1 MACFHS
7 LYDLADFL
15 EPEKTLQ
22 KVEIDKLID
31 DRPLS
36 GLQMRV
42 IGLCAFL
49 IFLDGY
55 DIQTL
60 AVSIN
65 WLAPEWHLTRGDFTW
80 SQTSALFGYAL
91 SAALVA
97 GYGDRWGRRP
107 ILILATAVMGIG
119 SLGTALSGNVDQITF
134 WRFLTGMGFGAS
146 VPNATAITSEFVPL
160 RRRAKLITLM
170 YANIALGAVVAGFA
184 APSIHAAFGWQ
195 AVFIVGGVGPILIS
209 VLLWLGLPESVRFLM
224 EKHPEDVRIA
234 AILKRLAPDVDPQN
248 VILTRRSGV
257 ERQSVLALLAP
268 VYRARTLLLWLGLVL
283 NLFSLFFLISWL
295 PTLLSSSGWS
305 PTASSRGGVM
315 LQIGGIISGLIMA
328 RYVDRGR
335 TVPAMVTAYLV
346 TAASFGLFLI
356 LPSDSNA
363 WWLLLLTIGAGT
375 SGTQFAFNA
384 LSAAFYP
391 PLIRSTGVG
400 WAVGVGRIG
409 AVLGPLFGGYILA
422 AKLGTPQVLGLLVI
436 PVLLCAVSVMFLP
449 YVWRQTDRPA

>member
-1 MACFHS
+1 M
-7 LYDLADFL
+7 
-15 EPEKTLQ
+15 KTMQ

-31 DRPLS
+31 ERPLS
-36 GLQMRV
+36 GIQMRV
-42 IGLCAFL
+42 IVLCSFL

-65 WLAPEWHLTRGDFTW
+65 WLAPEWHLTRLDFTW
-80 SQTSALFGYAL
+80 AQTAALLGYAV

-97 GYGDRWGRRP
+97 GYGDKWGRRP
-107 ILILATAVMGIG
+107 ILIMATAVMGIG
-119 SLGTALSGNVDQITF
+119 SLGTALSGNVDQVTF

-146 VPNATAITSEFVPL
+146 VPNATAITSEFVPV

-170 YANIALGAVVAGFA
+170 YGNIALGAVLAGFA
-184 APSIHAAFGWQ
+184 APPIHAAFGWQ
-195 AVFIVGGVGPILIS
+195 AVFLVGGFGPILIS
-209 VLLWLGLPESVRFLM
+209 VLLWLGLPESVRFLI
-224 EKHPEDVRIA
+224 EKRPGDPRIA
-234 AILKRLAPDVDPQN
+234 AIVKRLAPDVDSGN
-248 VILTRRSGV
+248 VTLSKRSGV
-257 ERQSVLALLAP
+257 ERQSVVALFAP
-268 VYRARTLLLWLGLVL
+268 EYRARTLLLWFGLVF

-305 PTASSRGGVM
+305 PTAASRGGVM

-328 RYVDRGR
+328 QYVDRGK
-335 TVPAMVTAYLV
+335 TVPAMVTAYLI
-346 TAASFGLFLI
+346 TAASFGLFLL
-356 LPSDSNA
+356 LPSDSGA

-409 AVLGPLFGGYILA
+409 AVMGPYFGAFILG
-422 AKLGTPQVLGLLVI
+422 AKLGTPEVLGLLVI
-436 PVLLCAVSVMFLP
+436 PVLICAGCVMFLP
-449 YVWRQTDRPA
+449 RVWKQTELPAQVKG

>member
-1 MACFHS
+1 
-7 LYDLADFL
+7 LK
-15 EPEKTLQ
+15 PENTLQ
-22 KVEIDKLID
+22 KVEVDKLID
-31 DRPLS
+31 ERPLS

-42 IGLCAFL
+42 IALCAFL

-65 WLAPEWHLTRGDFTW
+65 WLAPEWGLTRGDFTFA
-80 SQTSALFGYAL
+80 QTSALLGYAL

-97 GYGDRWGRRP
+97 GYGDKWGRRP
-107 ILILATAVMGIG
+107 ILILATAIMGIG
-119 SLGTALSGNVDQITF
+119 SLGTAFSGNVDQIAF

-146 VPNATAITSEFVPL
+146 VPNATAITSEFVPVK
-160 RRRAKLITLM
+160 RRAKLITLM
-170 YANIALGAVVAGFA
+170 YCNIALGAVLAGFA
-184 APSIHAAFGWQ
+184 APPIHAAFGWH

-209 VLLWLGLPESVRFLM
+209 LLLWIGLPESVRFLM
-224 EKHPEDVRIA
+224 EKRPGDPRIA
-234 AILKRLAPDVDPQN
+234 TILKKLAPDVDPKS
-248 VILTRRSGV
+248 VVLAKRSGV
-257 ERQSVLALLAP
+257 ERQSVLALLSP
-268 VYRARTLLLWLGLVL
+268 VYRARTILLWIGLVL

-315 LQIGGIISGLIMA
+315 LQIGGVISGLLMA
-328 RYVDRGR
+328 RFVDRGK
-335 TVPAMVTAYLV
+335 TVPAMVTAYII
-346 TAASFGLFLI
+346 TAASLGLFLI
-356 LPSDSNA
+356 IPSTNVS

-409 AVLGPLFGGYILA
+409 AVAGPQFGGVILA
-422 AKLGTPQVLGLLVI
+422 AKLATPQVLGLLVI
-436 PVLLCAVSVMFLP
+436 PVILCAVCVSFLP
-449 YVWRQTDRPA
+449 RVWRNAEGGV

>member
-1 MACFHS
+1 
-7 LYDLADFL
+7 
-15 EPEKTLQ
+15 LQ

-31 DRPLS
+31 ERPLS

-42 IGLCAFL
+42 IALCAFL

-65 WLAPEWHLTRGDFTW
+65 WLAPEWKLTRPDFTFA
-80 SQTSALFGYAL
+80 QTAALLGYAL

-97 GYGDRWGRRP
+97 GFGDRWGRRP

-119 SLGTALSGNVDQITF
+119 SLGTAFSTNVDQIAF

-224 EKHPEDVRIA
+224 EKRPGDLRIA
-234 AILKRLAPDVDPQN
+234 AILKGLASDVDPQS
-248 VILTRRSGV
+248 VVLAKRSGI

-268 VYRARTLLLWLGLVL
+268 LYRARTILLWLGLVF

-295 PTLLSSSGWS
+295 PTLLSTSGWT
-305 PTASSRGGVM
+305 PTAASRGGVM
-315 LQIGGIISGLIMA
+315 LQIGGIVAGLIMA
-328 RYVDRGR
+328 RYVDRGK
-335 TVPAMVTAYLV
+335 TVPAMVTAYLI
-346 TAASFGLFLI
+346 TAASLGLFLI
-356 LPSDSNA
+356 IPSTSSS

-409 AVLGPLFGGYILA
+409 AVMGPQFGGIVLA
-422 AKLGTPQVLGLLVI
+422 AKLATPQVLGLLVI
-436 PVLLCAVSVMFLP
+436 PVVLCAVCVLFLP
-449 YVWRQTDRPA
+449 RVWRHSEKTA

>member
-1 MACFHS
+1 MRRRGMRRQGEEV
-7 LYDLADFL
+7 LADL
-15 EPEKTLQ
+15 K

-31 DRPLS
+31 ERALS
-36 GLQMRV
+36 GLAMVV
-42 IGLCAFL
+42 IGLCSFL

-65 WLAPEWHLTRGDFTW
+65 WLAPEWHLTRGDFTLP
-80 SQTSALFGYAL
+80 QTAALLGYAV
-91 SAALVA
+91 SAAVVA
-97 GYGDRWGRRP
+97 GFGDRWGRRP
-107 ILILATAVMGIG
+107 ILILATAIMGIG
-119 SLGTALSGNVDQITF
+119 SLGTALSANVDQLTV

-160 RRRAKLITLM
+160 KRRAGLITLM

-184 APSIHAAFGWQ
+184 APPIHATFGWQ
-195 AVFIVGGVGPILIS
+195 AVFLVGGALPIVVSI
-209 VLLWLGLPESVRFLM
+209 LLFFFLPESVRFLI
-224 EKHPEDVRIA
+224 EKKPGDARIA
-234 AILKRLAPDVDPQN
+234 SIVSRIAPDVDPHN
-248 VILTRRSGV
+248 VTLAKRSGV

-268 VYRARTLLLWLGLVL
+268 TYRARTLLLWLGLVF

-295 PTLLSSSGWS
+295 PTLLSSSGW
-305 PTASSRGGVM
+305 TATNASRGGVM

-335 TVPAMVTAYLV
+335 TVPAMVTAYLISAV
-346 TAASFGLFLI
+346 SLGLFLV
-356 LPSDSNA
+356 LPSDSGA

-409 AVLGPLFGGYILA
+409 AVLGPVFGGYILRE
-422 AKLGTPQVLGLLVI
+422 KLGTPQVLGLLVI
-436 PVLLCAVSVMFLP
+436 PVLICAISVMFLP
-449 YVWRQTDRPA
+449 RVWRHSEKAA

>member
-1 MACFHS
+1 
-7 LYDLADFL
+7 
-15 EPEKTLQ
+15 LQ

-31 DRPLS
+31 ERPLS

-65 WLAPEWHLTRGDFTW
+65 WLAPEWGLIRGDFTFA
-80 SQTSALFGYAL
+80 QTSALLGYAL

-97 GYGDRWGRRP
+97 GYGDKWGRRP
-107 ILILATAVMGIG
+107 ILILATAIMGIG
-119 SLGTALSGNVDQITF
+119 SLGTAFSENVDQIAF

-146 VPNATAITSEFVPL
+146 VPNATAITSEFVPVK
-160 RRRAKLITLM
+160 RRAKLITLM
-170 YANIALGAVVAGFA
+170 YCNIALGAVLAGFA
-184 APSIHAAFGWQ
+184 APPIHAAFGWQ
-195 AVFIVGGVGPILIS
+195 AVFIIGGVGPILIS
-209 VLLWLGLPESVRFLM
+209 VLLWIGLPESVRFLM
-224 EKHPEDVRIA
+224 EKKPGDPRIA
-234 AILKRLAPDVDPQN
+234 TILKGIAPEVDPKN
-248 VILTRRSGV
+248 VVLAKRSGV
-257 ERQSVLALLAP
+257 ERQSVLALLSP
-268 VYRARTLLLWLGLVL
+268 VYRARTILLWFGLVF

-295 PTLLSSSGWS
+295 PTLLSTSGWS

-315 LQIGGIISGLIMA
+315 LQIGGVISGLIMA
-328 RYVDRGR
+328 RFVDKGK
-335 TVPAMVTAYLV
+335 TVPAMVTAYII
-346 TAASFGLFLI
+346 TAASLGLFLV
-356 LPSDSNA
+356 LPSTSLA

-409 AVLGPLFGGYILA
+409 AVLGPQFGGVILA
-422 AKLGTPQVLGLLVI
+422 AKLATPQVLGLLVI
-436 PVLLCAVSVMFLP
+436 PVFLCAVCVSFLP
-449 YVWRQTDRPA
+449 RVWRSSERAA